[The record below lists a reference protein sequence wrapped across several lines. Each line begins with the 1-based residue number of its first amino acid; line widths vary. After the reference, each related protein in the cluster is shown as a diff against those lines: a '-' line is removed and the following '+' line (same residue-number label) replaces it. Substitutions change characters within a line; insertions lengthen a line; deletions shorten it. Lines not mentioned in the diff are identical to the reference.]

1 MLVMVSRPRFSS
13 QHRSRIDSLVVP
25 QSNGE
30 KMSPGPIE
38 TILRSSPL
46 IADALVAG
54 SNRPQVGCLLFP
66 ADFPPPSDLVQQLS
80 NLLKQANEQSPSH
93 AQLGSEMCFV
103 VAEADRAAE
112 LPKSSKGTIQRGVA
126 YDTYKS
132 EIDALYGDGAE
143 GDRLSLA
150 GRELEDWLLAKVG
163 DIIGDS
169 KRYKDDVLGRETD
182 LFSWGVDSVRAA
194 RLRFAMMKV
203 GTNSS
208 YNSIVP

>member
-1 MLVMVSRPRFSS
+1 VLVMVRRPRTFL
-13 QHRSRIDSLVVP
+13 QHYCDTDIDSMNVS

-38 TILRSSPL
+38 IILRSSPL
-46 IADALVAG
+46 IADALVVG

-66 ADFPPPSDLVQQLS
+66 ADFPPPSDLVQQVS

-103 VAEADRAAE
+103 LAEAGRAAE

-132 EIDALYGDGAE
+132 EIDTLYGDGAE
-143 GDRLSLA
+143 GHRLNLA

-203 GTNSS
+203 GTHSS
-208 YNSIVP
+208 YL